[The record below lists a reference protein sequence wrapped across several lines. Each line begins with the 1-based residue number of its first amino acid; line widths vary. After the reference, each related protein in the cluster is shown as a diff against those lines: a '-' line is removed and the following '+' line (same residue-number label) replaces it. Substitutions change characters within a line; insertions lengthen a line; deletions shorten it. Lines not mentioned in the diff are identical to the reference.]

1 MKKLKDLL
9 INFEYTVQGNLDTEI
24 SDIIYDSRKVEKGT
38 AFVCLKGYTS
48 DGHRYAK
55 SAVEKGASALVI
67 SDSLDFEVP
76 SDVAV
81 VKVDDTRYALSLM
94 SIEFFGHPEDELYT
108 VAITGTKGKTTTTA
122 MVAEIFEH
130 AGIKTGTIGTLGV
143 VYGGETH
150 KTDNTTPESYII
162 QKSMRDMINA
172 GCKAMVIEASSIGL
186 KHSRLAGMTFDVGI
200 FTNFSDDHIG
210 GVEHKDLAEYL
221 YCKSLLFRQCK
232 FAAANIDDPAWKD
245 ITKDFKGSVLTYGF
259 ADNADLK
266 GKNAHLLSENGFVGV
281 HFETEGIKNLS
292 VDVDIPGKF
301 NAYNALAAISAVSF
315 FDEIEDQMIIDALKV
330 AKVKGR
336 VERVPVPYNYTL
348 IIDYAHNAL
357 SMENV
362 LETLRQYNPHR
373 LITMF
378 GAGGNRPK
386 VRRYE
391 MGETSGRLSD
401 LSVVTED
408 NSRFEDVMDII
419 EDIKTGLAKTDGKYV
434 VVPNRR
440 DAIKYCMD
448 NAEDGDIIVLA
459 GKGHEDYQEIKGV
472 KYHMDERNHCRYS
485 QRQKLNPLTYKYSK
499 KSRSEI
505 KFRPFFHTLIKL
517 NNHSAVYTDNLS
529 RDEPCPVTA
538 EKHSS
543 FGNIIGHTE
552 HIKRS
557 FLFKL
562 LYGLLIKAFHHSGHN
577 HTGTNTVDTHSRQT
591 DLLGKT
597 FGKPDYT
604 RL

>member
-1 MKKLKDLL
+1 
-9 INFEYTVQGNLDTEI
+9 
-24 SDIIYDSRKVEKGT
+24 
-38 AFVCLKGYTS
+38 
-48 DGHRYAK
+48 
-55 SAVEKGASALVI
+55 
-67 SDSLDFEVP
+67 
-76 SDVAV
+76 
-81 VKVDDTRYALSLM
+81 
-94 SIEFFGHPEDELYT
+94 
-108 VAITGTKGKTTTTA
+108 
-122 MVAEIFEH
+122 
-130 AGIKTGTIGTLGV
+130 
-143 VYGGETH
+143 
-150 KTDNTTPESYII
+150 
-162 QKSMRDMINA
+162 MRDMINA

-315 FDEIEDQMIIDALKV
+315 FNEIEDQMIIDALKV

-401 LSVVTED
+401 LSVITED

-419 EDIKTGLAKTDGKYV
+419 EDIKTGLAKPMASMLSCRT
-434 VVPNRR
+434 
-440 DAIKYCMD
+440 
-448 NAEDGDIIVLA
+448 AEMQLNIVWTMPRTEILSYLQAKVTRII
-459 GKGHEDYQEIKGV
+459 
-472 KYHMDERNHCRYS
+472 R
-485 QRQKLNPLTYKYSK
+485 
-499 KSRSEI
+499 KSRVLSTIWTREKSLPI
-505 KFRPFFHTLIKL
+505 FSTAKAKPL
-517 NNHSAVYTDNLS
+517 N
-529 RDEPCPVTA
+529 
-538 EKHSS
+538 
-543 FGNIIGHTE
+543 I
-552 HIKRS
+552 
-557 FLFKL
+557 
-562 LYGLLIKAFHHSGHN
+562 
-577 HTGTNTVDTHSRQT
+577 
-591 DLLGKT
+591 
-597 FGKPDYT
+597 
-604 RL
+604 